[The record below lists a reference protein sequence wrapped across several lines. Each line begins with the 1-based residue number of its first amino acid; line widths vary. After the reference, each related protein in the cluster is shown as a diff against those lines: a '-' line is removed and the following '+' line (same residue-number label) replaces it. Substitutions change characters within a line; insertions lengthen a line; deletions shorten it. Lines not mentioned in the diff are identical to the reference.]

1 MQRLLALIQ
10 TRLPVV
16 AAAAFVAII
25 LGMSMHRNG
34 SLTPAFRV
42 FRIDSTSPGFAD
54 TRTVTNSIDCV
65 LGGQDPYTVRSFD
78 HWDRVY
84 NYPPIWLGLRYLGV
98 TGRSTNLMAAMMA
111 AMFVVALLA
120 LFNVKNWAG
129 AILVFLALISRPILF
144 AIERGNTDLVV
155 FSLLVFGFFLVERQR
170 DEIKRF
176 CEAIL
181 IVILVILK
189 LFPIATVVIFI
200 RNRRGLITSLSVA
213 ALSVAAF
220 LITSGRRAPMIL
232 RNTPKMRYFSYGA
245 YPALAGIVSPI
256 SQTWEKFIDHH
267 HGIGSI
273 AAVLVACL
281 SVAVGQRY
289 RQRLYRFLP
298 ELNFDTAI
306 GCIAIS
312 GLAIYLFSFLNA
324 ASFEYR
330 LIFLLGPLAFLLDSS
345 TRGERSGALTVSGL
359 LVLFLLSRS
368 EFHPL
373 ANGILDTAVFA
384 GSCAWLGTTL
394 LANLRIPG
402 LRTEESGA
410 DSETFLSGPR
420 LRV

>member
-1 MQRLLALIQ
+1 
-10 TRLPVV
+10 
-16 AAAAFVAII
+16 
-25 LGMSMHRNG
+25 
-34 SLTPAFRV
+34 
-42 FRIDSTSPGFAD
+42 
-54 TRTVTNSIDCV
+54 
-65 LGGQDPYTVRSFD
+65 
-78 HWDRVY
+78 
-84 NYPPIWLGLRYLGV
+84 
-98 TGRSTNLMAAMMA
+98 
-111 AMFVVALLA
+111 
-120 LFNVKNWAG
+120 
-129 AILVFLALISRPILF
+129 
-144 AIERGNTDLVV
+144 
-155 FSLLVFGFFLVERQR
+155 
-170 DEIKRF
+170 
-176 CEAIL
+176 
-181 IVILVILK
+181 
-189 LFPIATVVIFI
+189 
-200 RNRRGLITSLSVA
+200 
-213 ALSVAAF
+213 
-220 LITSGRRAPMIL
+220 
-232 RNTPKMRYFSYGA
+232 MRYFSYGA

-256 SQTWEKFIDHH
+256 SRTWEKFIDHH

-273 AAVLVACL
+273 AAVFVACL